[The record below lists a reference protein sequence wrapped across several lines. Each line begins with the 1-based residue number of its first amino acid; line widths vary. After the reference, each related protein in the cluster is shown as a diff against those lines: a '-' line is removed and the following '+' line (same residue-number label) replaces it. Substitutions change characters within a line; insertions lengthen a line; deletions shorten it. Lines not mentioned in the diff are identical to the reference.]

1 MEIRVVHILL
11 KIFFIRNMNNKMMVQ
26 RCIIKEKKLR
36 RKETCAGLSE
46 RILEYCKW

>member
-1 MEIRVVHILL
+1 VGIRIEHILL
-11 KIFFIRNMNNKMMVQ
+11 KIFFIRNMNKMMVQ

-46 RILEYCKW
+46 RILEYCNW